1 MAGGADGLIKYW
13 DLTEGGTP
21 TAGYFTV
28 DGRGIAHEYAGHS
41 AAVTALHSDEVKV
54 VSAARDGS
62 VRVYDMK
69 QGSELFRIEV
79 KAPSFGR
86 VTSGKSLLAIRFVL
100 ARLHVYCAVLL

>member
-1 MAGGADGLIKYW
+1 LIKYW
-13 DLTEGGTP
+13 DLTEGGEP

-69 QGSELFRIEV
+69 QGAELFRIEV
-79 KAPSFGR
+79 RAHSLWR
-86 VTSGKSLLAIRFVL
+86 VT
-100 ARLHVYCAVLL
+100 CAVEVQVHSVYRC